1 MPLVNSQTG
10 EFHLSLF
17 LTGLWKVCEKY
28 RKLMNELAQ
37 VSNYAISQLGFGQGI
52 HQAFWGEFSTLLTKL
67 SGLILLI
74 NQY

>member
-1 MPLVNSQTG
+1 MPLVKSQTG

-37 VSNYAISQLGFGQGI
+37 VSNYAISQLGFG
-52 HQAFWGEFSTLLTKL
+52 
-67 SGLILLI
+67 
-74 NQY
+74 